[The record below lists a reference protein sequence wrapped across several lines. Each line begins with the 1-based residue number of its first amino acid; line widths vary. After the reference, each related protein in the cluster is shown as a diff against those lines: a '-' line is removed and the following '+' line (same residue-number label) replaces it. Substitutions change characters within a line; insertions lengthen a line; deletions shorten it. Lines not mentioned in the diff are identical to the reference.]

1 MAKLYLGLGSNLG
14 DRAHYLDKAIAEIQ
28 SCIGPVIERSEYY
41 ASEPWGYQSSNTFLN
56 ACICVETTL
65 HWRKCLELAQ
75 EIEQRLGR
83 TISSRTS
90 GKTKLAGQTQDQ
102 GQTEGKEQTE
112 VKRPAEYKAKAK
124 AKAKDKDKDKDKD
137 KRAAYQDRE
146 IDIDLLLYDQ
156 LVLNE
161 PDLVLPHPLMHKRK
175 FVLLPLSR
183 IAPDL
188 QHPVLE
194 RSVQELL
201 SDLD

>member
-28 SCIGPVIERSEYY
+28 LRIGPVIKRSEYY
-41 ASEPWGYQSSNTFLN
+41 PSEPWGYKSSNTFLN

-65 HWRKCLELAQ
+65 HWRKCLELTQ
-75 EIEQRLGR
+75 EIELTLGR
-83 TISSRTS
+83 TISKRVS
-90 GKTKLAGQTQDQ
+90 GKTKLV
-102 GQTEGKEQTE
+102 GQTEDKEQTE
-112 VKRPAEYKAKAK
+112 VKGQAEDKAE
-124 AKAKDKDKDKDKD
+124 DKDKDKD

-146 IDIDLLLYDQ
+146 IDIDLLLYDR

-175 FVLLPLSR
+175 FVLLPLSQ
-183 IAPDL
+183 IAPEL

-201 SDLD
+201 SALD